1 MMEVGDCAAVDAVL
15 AGDVLAASGDVLA
28 GAAAMAGLLQA
39 LAADRIEWVRAE
51 GLYTLD
57 GRPGHS

>member
-1 MMEVGDCAAVDAVL
+1 VL
-15 AGDVLAASGDVLA
+15 AGDVLAGDVLAGDVLA

-57 GRPGHS
+57 GQSGHS